1 MIQSIVKVFLKNKSF
16 RYVLVFIQFFV
27 LAWLTFTYDIS
38 KIQVWHWILPFL
50 FLMFGFWSLLFMQIS
65 TITPLPDPTSNSQ
78 LIQKGPYR
86 YVRHPM
92 YLSVVGYSFS
102 VLIFNFSIL
111 NAVIVGAFF
120 MAIFLKMEIEEVYLL
135 NRYAS
140 YREYIKQTKR
150 LIPFVY

>member
-1 MIQSIVKVFLKNKSF
+1 MIQSIVQVFLKNKFF

-92 YLSVVGYSFS
+92 YLPVAGYSFS

-111 NAVIVGAFF
+111 NAVIVGAFYI
-120 MAIFLKMEIEEVYLL
+120 AIFLKMEIEEVYLL
-135 NRYAS
+135 DRYAS

-150 LIPFVY
+150 LVPFVY

>member
-92 YLSVVGYSFS
+92 YLSVAGYSFS